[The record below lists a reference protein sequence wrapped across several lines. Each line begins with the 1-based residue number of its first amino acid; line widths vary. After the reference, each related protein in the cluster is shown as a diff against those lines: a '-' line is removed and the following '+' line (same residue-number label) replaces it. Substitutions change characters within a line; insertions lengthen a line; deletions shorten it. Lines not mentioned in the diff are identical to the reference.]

1 MSAVFQ
7 TRIGASIAFSIL
19 ALAVSLPNAAHAYDP
34 FRIPSL
40 AWATDGELVDIDGSR
55 NGFILSPD
63 WAINDQVNLK
73 GAGGKLL
80 KDTAGISIGGKLG
93 YDYYANNILLGFIT
107 DAFYSFADGKGRGA
121 GAGLYKSELNYYGT
135 VRGKLGV
142 GLGRWL
148 PYATGGYAYGGLEV
162 KDITTGAKSSQGLSG
177 WTYGGGLEY
186 IWNNDLTVHAGYR
199 RIDFDSETFSVLPVG
214 QRTITPQMDVIDF
227 GFVRRF

>member
-1 MSAVFQ
+1 MFAVFQ
-7 TRIGASIAFSIL
+7 ARIGAGFALGLF
-19 ALAVSLPNAAHAYDP
+19 ALAIGAPSAAQAYDP

-40 AWATDGELVDIDGSR
+40 AWASDSELGNIDGSR

-63 WAINDQVNLK
+63 WNINDQVNLN
-73 GAGGKLL
+73 GPGGSLL
-80 KDTAGISIGGKLG
+80 KDTAGISIGGKVG
-93 YDYYANNILLGFIT
+93 YDYYNSNILLGVVT
-107 DAFYSFADGKGRGA
+107 DAFYSFADGKGRRA

-148 PYATGGYAYGGLEV
+148 PYATAGYAYGGMEV
-162 KDITTGAKSSQGLSG
+162 KDLTTGAKSSQTLTG

-186 IWNNDLTVHAGYR
+186 VWNNDLTVHAGYR
-199 RIDFDSETFSVLPVG
+199 RIDFDNETFSVLPVG
-214 QRTITPQMDVIDF
+214 QRSISPHMDVIDF